1 MLKPKRKITRKEI
14 KRDPFLETIDKIEYN
29 FEQNKKIYLNIA
41 IGVIGGIFLINI
53 LLNKQEQKDIDSNSA
68 LGVALVAFDNADYD
82 NAKFQFEN
90 IVSDYSGTNS
100 SNVANYYLG
109 KIYFDEKDLNKS
121 EEYLNKYLNDA
132 EPNVLVPGAIKILSS
147 IALNNSEYDNALKLL
162 DKGIRLNLNANI
174 INDFKLLKV
183 SILKE
188 QGKLEIAL
196 NILNNILSD
205 ESLPNHIKQRSEEL
219 MGMMQ
224 IINCSIVIKEQSS

>member
-41 IGVIGGIFLINI
+41 IGLIGGIFLINI

-82 NAKFQFEN
+82 NAKFQFES

-121 EEYLNKYLNDA
+121 EEYLKKYLIDA
-132 EPNVLVPGAIKILSS
+132 EPNFLVPGAIKILSS
-147 IALNNSEYDNALKLL
+147 IALNNSEYDNALKILN
-162 DKGIRLNLNANI
+162 KGIRLKLNANI

-196 NILNNILSD
+196 NILDNILSD
-205 ESLPNHIKQRSEEL
+205 ESLPNHIKQRCEEL
-219 MGMMQ
+219 MGMM
-224 IINCSIVIKEQSS
+224 

>member
-53 LLNKQEQKDIDSNSA
+53 LLNKQEQKDIDSSSA

-132 EPNVLVPGAIKILSS
+132 EPNVLVPGAIKILSN
-147 IALNNSEYDNALKLL
+147 IALNNSEFDNALKLL

-219 MGMMQ
+219 MGMM
-224 IINCSIVIKEQSS
+224 